1 MFVEKIEIPAFRV
14 LRDVVLE
21 FDRSYHPTIFPMG
34 SENGGG
40 KSTLL
45 QLIFVL
51 LHCSADPERFV
62 YLKNLLA
69 SDSSACEED
78 ERLIARLSIRMG
90 EETHR
95 LEFLSLHNR
104 FLVNQKLEDLE
115 HGFTTEA
122 RLTKREQALETVK
135 QRLERYQNVNERS
148 PRMERES
155 LYEAIRMLDEDEYR
169 LPRRDIRTVA
179 DLKDYLRP
187 AIQQL
192 QQEVVTYTAECKA
205 LSDDIERIQG
215 LMVALNY
222 KYITTYTGSASSDK
236 DVRAIVCRTAGRS
249 ASKTEELLR
258 DAAAQVFL
266 LGPSNQQYL
275 FLGKDTR
282 RALQATASRSSKR
295 AITKRA
301 RPQIEYLSGLDKAEA
316 AMEGFIAY
324 DWLSIEPLVDL
335 FLSARDE
342 DFQHVVATG
351 NYGNRYVTLQ
361 QEVNGL
367 LLGKTVRPLV
377 DSLGVVVGVEFIVTD
392 ATGTKT
398 VVGTEDLSQGEL
410 KRLMIYAWLRANHAK
425 DSLVLIDE
433 IESSFHPDWQ
443 LGIVRELDSWAPSN
457 QYILATH
464 SYELCQALTPRHVR
478 MLQPPLRRG
487 KGGDELKT

>member
-1 MFVEKIEIPAFRV
+1 MFIEKIEIPAFRV

-21 FDRSYHPTIFPMG
+21 FDRSYRPTIFPLG

-51 LHCSADPERFV
+51 LHCSTEPKRHV

-69 SDSSACEED
+69 SDSFANGED
-78 ERLIARLSIRMG
+78 ERLIARLSVRMG

-104 FLVNQKLEDLE
+104 FLAKHNLNDLA
-115 HGFTTEA
+115 HGFATEV
-122 RLTKREQALETVK
+122 RLGRQKQELETATK
-135 QRLERYQNVNERS
+135 QSERR
-148 PRMERES
+148 
-155 LYEAIRMLDEDEYR
+155 AI
-169 LPRRDIRTVA
+169 A
-179 DLKDYLRP
+179 
-187 AIQQL
+187 
-192 QQEVVTYTAECKA
+192 TYTAECAA
-205 LSDDIERIQG
+205 LTEDMERIQA

-222 KYITTYTGSASSDK
+222 NYITTYAHSASSND
-236 DVRAIVCRTAGRS
+236 DRRAVVCRTVGQS
-249 ASKTEELLR
+249 ASKTEELLQT
-258 DAAAQVFL
+258 AVAQVFL

-275 FLGKDTR
+275 FLGKNIR
-282 RALQATASRSSKR
+282 KALQSK
-295 AITKRA
+295 AFGLS
-301 RPQIEYLSGLDKAEA
+301 RPQFEYLTRLEKAEA

-324 DWLSIEPLVDL
+324 DWLTIDPLVRL
-335 FLSARDE
+335 FLKARDE
-342 DFQHVVATG
+342 DFQHMVATG
-351 NYGNRYVTLQ
+351 QYGDRYKILQ

-377 DSLGVVVGVEFIVTD
+377 NNASDVVGIEFTVTN
-392 ATGTKT
+392 ATGTET

-443 LGIVRELDSWAPSN
+443 VGIVRDLDSWAPSN

-464 SYELCQALTPRHVR
+464 SYELCQALTPSHVR
-478 MLQPPLRRG
+478 VLAPPLKPRE
-487 KGGDELKT
+487 GDELKVPGRDDG